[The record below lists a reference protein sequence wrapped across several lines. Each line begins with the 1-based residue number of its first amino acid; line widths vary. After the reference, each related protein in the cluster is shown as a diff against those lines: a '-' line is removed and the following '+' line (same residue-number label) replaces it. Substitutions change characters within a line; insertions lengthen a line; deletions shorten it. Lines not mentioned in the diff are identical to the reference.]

1 MGYWE
6 AKDATINT
14 GNGSNG
20 WPLFDTRFAS
30 AMVAQFYDWQENTT
44 GTNFAQVGGEQ
55 PISTLPAWTSLYV
68 TVNNQ
73 TFLPYVNASITEYS
87 QNMSI
92 RDGIVTTSM
101 VWNGVRLNYT
111 ILAHRT
117 RPTLGIVRLEL
128 SPISTAVN
136 LTITDMLDG
145 AGSWRTTFN
154 DSSVNATS
162 HQLITAVQPSG
173 ISNVYRH
180 VKGLIVG
187 DRCRMFAIRSLWEQ
201 WDCCR
206 LDSDRWLQCHLKL
219 INCISRIQIHAI
231 GASGH
236 KQICWN
242 C

>member
-6 AKDATINT
+6 ANDETVNT

-20 WPLFDTRFAS
+20 WPLFDKRFAS

-73 TFLPYVNASITEYS
+73 TWLPYVNASISEYS
-87 QNMSI
+87 QNLSI
-92 RDGIVTTSM
+92 RDGIVSTSM

-111 ILAHRT
+111 VLAHRT

-128 SPISTAVN
+128 SPVAGTVKIVV
-136 LTITDMLDG
+136 TDMLDG

-154 DSSVNATS
+154 TSSANSTT
-162 HQLITAVQPSG
+162 HQLTTAVQPNG
-173 ISNVYRH
+173 ISNVLL
-180 VKGLIVG
+180 VLMQLMKGNW
-187 DRCRMFAIRSLWEQ
+187 R
-201 WDCCR
+201 
-206 LDSDRWLQCHLKL
+206 
-219 INCISRIQIHAI
+219 
-231 GASGH
+231 
-236 KQICWN
+236 
-242 C
+242 